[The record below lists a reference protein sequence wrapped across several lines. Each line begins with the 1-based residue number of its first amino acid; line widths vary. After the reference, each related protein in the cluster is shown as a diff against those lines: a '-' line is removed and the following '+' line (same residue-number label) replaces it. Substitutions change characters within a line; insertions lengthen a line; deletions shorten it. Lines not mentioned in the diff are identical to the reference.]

1 MAQKSNLTIEVLSII
16 GGVLTAIFFLGFL
29 VLSSI
34 LRSETSCLITGS
46 ILIITTLFVN
56 RLLTKPFLD
65 AMNITC
71 YIAGCILAGY
81 GMNRNM
87 DVLFIVLIGI
97 SVVTM
102 LLSKGFIL
110 TFLSVI
116 SFYMALFGEITNLFS
131 SLNPLNV
138 AAVPII
144 AIFLFVNLSET
155 KILSY
160 TNGDFSKYK
169 PIHSGLFVSC
179 VLSLAGLSVNYLT
192 KSTNDWIISVFMLVG
207 ILLMVYK
214 IVQVMQVKSPVH
226 QVCIYLLCI
235 LICFVP
241 VIFYS
246 MGISSWVFNA
256 VTTPIFMVAI
266 AENIEAVA
274 NGGVPMNIATS
285 EAVFTA
291 ALITMGGRGGTLPLN
306 VLMLGSKSKKLK
318 TMGKICIGPSLF
330 NINEPLMFGAP
341 VVFNPLL
348 MLPILINSIVGPTV
362 VWLTMHYG
370 LLNIPSKMV
379 QVGQIPAPFSSVMI
393 TGDWRAVPV
402 YIVLFILYLLTWYP
416 FYKVYERQCVEEETQ
431 AAC

>member
-34 LRSETSCLITGS
+34 LRSETSCLIAGS

-71 YIAGCILAGY
+71 YI
-81 GMNRNM
+81 
-87 DVLFIVLIGI
+87 
-97 SVVTM
+97 VTM

-235 LICFVP
+235 LICFP
-241 VIFYS
+241 SLHAPYLSGSILLILICFQY
-246 MGISSWVFNA
+246 GYK
-256 VTTPIFMVAI
+256 
-266 AENIEAVA
+266 AESAVA
-274 NGGVPMNIATS
+274 
-285 EAVFTA
+285 
-291 ALITMGGRGGTLPLN
+291 
-306 VLMLGSKSKKLK
+306 
-318 TMGKICIGPSLF
+318 
-330 NINEPLMFGAP
+330 
-341 VVFNPLL
+341 LL
-348 MLPILINSIVGPTV
+348 
-362 VWLTMHYG
+362 
-370 LLNIPSKMV
+370 
-379 QVGQIPAPFSSVMI
+379 
-393 TGDWRAVPV
+393 
-402 YIVLFILYLLTWYP
+402 LFIYSISKYYYDLDITLLTKSITLFFTGIALLIAWYI
-416 FYKVYERQCVEEETQ
+416 FTQ
-431 AAC
+431 KKTRHEKI

>member
-29 VLSSI
+29 ALSSI
-34 LRSETSCLITGS
+34 LRSETSCLIVGS

-65 AMNITC
+65 AM
-71 YIAGCILAGY
+71 
-81 GMNRNM
+81 
-87 DVLFIVLIGI
+87 I

-214 IVQVMQVKSPVH
+214 IMQVMQVKSPVH

-235 LICFVP
+235 LICLPSLHAPYLSGSILLILICFH
-241 VIFYS
+241 Y
-246 MGISSWVFNA
+246 GYK
-256 VTTPIFMVAI
+256 
-266 AENIEAVA
+266 AESAVA
-274 NGGVPMNIATS
+274 LLLFIYSISKYYYDLDITLLTKS
-285 EAVFTA
+285 ITLFFT
-291 ALITMGGRGGTLPLN
+291 G
-306 VLMLGSKSKKLK
+306 
-318 TMGKICIGPSLF
+318 
-330 NINEPLMFGAP
+330 
-341 VVFNPLL
+341 
-348 MLPILINSIVGPTV
+348 
-362 VWLTMHYG
+362 
-370 LLNIPSKMV
+370 
-379 QVGQIPAPFSSVMI
+379 
-393 TGDWRAVPV
+393 
-402 YIVLFILYLLTWYP
+402 IVLLIAWYI
-416 FYKVYERQCVEEETQ
+416 FTQ
-431 AAC
+431 KKTRHEKI

>member
-34 LRSETSCLITGS
+34 LRSETSCLIAGS

-179 VLSLAGLSVNYLT
+179 VLSLAG
-192 KSTNDWIISVFMLVG
+192 
-207 ILLMVYK
+207 
-214 IVQVMQVKSPVH
+214 H

-235 LICFVP
+235 LICFP
-241 VIFYS
+241 SLHAPYLSGSILLILICFQY
-246 MGISSWVFNA
+246 GYK
-256 VTTPIFMVAI
+256 
-266 AENIEAVA
+266 AESAVA
-274 NGGVPMNIATS
+274 
-285 EAVFTA
+285 
-291 ALITMGGRGGTLPLN
+291 
-306 VLMLGSKSKKLK
+306 
-318 TMGKICIGPSLF
+318 
-330 NINEPLMFGAP
+330 
-341 VVFNPLL
+341 LL
-348 MLPILINSIVGPTV
+348 
-362 VWLTMHYG
+362 
-370 LLNIPSKMV
+370 
-379 QVGQIPAPFSSVMI
+379 
-393 TGDWRAVPV
+393 
-402 YIVLFILYLLTWYP
+402 LFIYSISKYYYDLDITLLTKSITLFFTGIALLIAWYI
-416 FYKVYERQCVEEETQ
+416 FTQ
-431 AAC
+431 KKTRHEKI

>member
-1 MAQKSNLTIEVLSII
+1 
-16 GGVLTAIFFLGFL
+16 
-29 VLSSI
+29 
-34 LRSETSCLITGS
+34 
-46 ILIITTLFVN
+46 
-56 RLLTKPFLD
+56 
-65 AMNITC
+65 MNITC

-144 AIFLFVNLSET
+144 AIFLFVNLYET

-235 LICFVP
+235 LICFP
-241 VIFYS
+241 SLHAPYLSGSILLILICFQY
-246 MGISSWVFNA
+246 GYK
-256 VTTPIFMVAI
+256 
-266 AENIEAVA
+266 AESAVA
-274 NGGVPMNIATS
+274 
-285 EAVFTA
+285 
-291 ALITMGGRGGTLPLN
+291 
-306 VLMLGSKSKKLK
+306 
-318 TMGKICIGPSLF
+318 
-330 NINEPLMFGAP
+330 
-341 VVFNPLL
+341 LL
-348 MLPILINSIVGPTV
+348 
-362 VWLTMHYG
+362 
-370 LLNIPSKMV
+370 
-379 QVGQIPAPFSSVMI
+379 
-393 TGDWRAVPV
+393 
-402 YIVLFILYLLTWYP
+402 LFIYSISKYYYDLDITLLTKSITLFFTGIALLIAWYI
-416 FYKVYERQCVEEETQ
+416 FTQ
-431 AAC
+431 KKTRHEKI

>member
-131 SLNPLNV
+131 SLN
-138 AAVPII
+138 
-144 AIFLFVNLSET
+144 LSTGKPAEVCT
-155 KILSY
+155 LGMTPTTSTTAMTVIGDIL
-160 TNGDFSKYK
+160 
-169 PIHSGLFVSC
+169 V
-179 VLSLAGLSVNYLT
+179 
-192 KSTNDWIISVFMLVG
+192 
-207 ILLMVYK
+207 
-214 IVQVMQVKSPVH
+214 VQTMKKTR
-226 QVCIYLLCI
+226 
-235 LICFVP
+235 F
-241 VIFYS
+241 
-246 MGISSWVFNA
+246 
-256 VTTPIFMVAI
+256 TP
-266 AENIEAVA
+266 
-274 NGGVPMNIATS
+274 
-285 EAVFTA
+285 
-291 ALITMGGRGGTLPLN
+291 
-306 VLMLGSKSKKLK
+306 
-318 TMGKICIGPSLF
+318 
-330 NINEPLMFGAP
+330 
-341 VVFNPLL
+341 
-348 MLPILINSIVGPTV
+348 
-362 VWLTMHYG
+362 
-370 LLNIPSKMV
+370 
-379 QVGQIPAPFSSVMI
+379 
-393 TGDWRAVPV
+393 
-402 YIVLFILYLLTWYP
+402 
-416 FYKVYERQCVEEETQ
+416 
-431 AAC
+431 

>member
-34 LRSETSCLITGS
+34 LRSETSCLIAGS

-116 SFYMALFGEITNLFS
+116 SFY

-235 LICFVP
+235 LICFP
-241 VIFYS
+241 SLHAPYLSGSILLILICFQY
-246 MGISSWVFNA
+246 GYK
-256 VTTPIFMVAI
+256 
-266 AENIEAVA
+266 AESAVA
-274 NGGVPMNIATS
+274 
-285 EAVFTA
+285 
-291 ALITMGGRGGTLPLN
+291 
-306 VLMLGSKSKKLK
+306 
-318 TMGKICIGPSLF
+318 
-330 NINEPLMFGAP
+330 
-341 VVFNPLL
+341 LL
-348 MLPILINSIVGPTV
+348 
-362 VWLTMHYG
+362 
-370 LLNIPSKMV
+370 
-379 QVGQIPAPFSSVMI
+379 
-393 TGDWRAVPV
+393 
-402 YIVLFILYLLTWYP
+402 LFIYSISKYYYDLDITLLTKSITLFFTGIALLIAWYI
-416 FYKVYERQCVEEETQ
+416 FTQ
-431 AAC
+431 KKTRHEKI

>member
-1 MAQKSNLTIEVLSII
+1 MAQKHNLTIQAVSII
-16 GGVLTAIFFLGFL
+16 GGILTAIFFLGFL
-29 VLSSI
+29 ALSSI
-34 LRSETSCLITGS
+34 LRSETSCLIVGS

-102 LLSKGFIL
+102 LLSKG
-110 TFLSVI
+110 
-116 SFYMALFGEITNLFS
+116 FS

-214 IVQVMQVKSPVH
+214 IMQVMQVKSPVH

-235 LICFVP
+235 LICLPSLHAPYLSGSILLILICFH
-241 VIFYS
+241 Y
-246 MGISSWVFNA
+246 GYK
-256 VTTPIFMVAI
+256 
-266 AENIEAVA
+266 AESAVA
-274 NGGVPMNIATS
+274 LLLFIYSISKYYYDLDITLLTKS
-285 EAVFTA
+285 ITLFFT
-291 ALITMGGRGGTLPLN
+291 G
-306 VLMLGSKSKKLK
+306 
-318 TMGKICIGPSLF
+318 
-330 NINEPLMFGAP
+330 
-341 VVFNPLL
+341 
-348 MLPILINSIVGPTV
+348 
-362 VWLTMHYG
+362 
-370 LLNIPSKMV
+370 
-379 QVGQIPAPFSSVMI
+379 
-393 TGDWRAVPV
+393 
-402 YIVLFILYLLTWYP
+402 IVLLIAWYI
-416 FYKVYERQCVEEETQ
+416 FTQ
-431 AAC
+431 KKTRHEKI

>member
-110 TFLSVI
+110 TFLSV
-116 SFYMALFGEITNLFS
+116 
-131 SLNPLNV
+131 
-138 AAVPII
+138 
-144 AIFLFVNLSET
+144 
-155 KILSY
+155 LSY
-160 TNGDFSKYK
+160 TNGDLSKYK

-235 LICFVP
+235 LICFP
-241 VIFYS
+241 SLHAPYLSGSILLILICFQY
-246 MGISSWVFNA
+246 GYK
-256 VTTPIFMVAI
+256 
-266 AENIEAVA
+266 AESAVA
-274 NGGVPMNIATS
+274 
-285 EAVFTA
+285 
-291 ALITMGGRGGTLPLN
+291 
-306 VLMLGSKSKKLK
+306 
-318 TMGKICIGPSLF
+318 
-330 NINEPLMFGAP
+330 
-341 VVFNPLL
+341 LL
-348 MLPILINSIVGPTV
+348 
-362 VWLTMHYG
+362 
-370 LLNIPSKMV
+370 
-379 QVGQIPAPFSSVMI
+379 
-393 TGDWRAVPV
+393 
-402 YIVLFILYLLTWYP
+402 LFIYSISKYYYDLDITLLTKSITLFFTGIALLIAWYI
-416 FYKVYERQCVEEETQ
+416 FTQ
-431 AAC
+431 KKTRHEKI

>member
-116 SFYMALFGEITNLFS
+116 SFYMALFGEITN
-131 SLNPLNV
+131 V

-160 TNGDFSKYK
+160 TNGDLSKYK

-214 IVQVMQVKSPVH
+214 IMQVMQVKSPVH

-235 LICFVP
+235 LICLPSLHAPYLSGSILLILICFQ
-241 VIFYS
+241 Y
-246 MGISSWVFNA
+246 GYK
-256 VTTPIFMVAI
+256 
-266 AENIEAVA
+266 AESAVA
-274 NGGVPMNIATS
+274 
-285 EAVFTA
+285 
-291 ALITMGGRGGTLPLN
+291 
-306 VLMLGSKSKKLK
+306 
-318 TMGKICIGPSLF
+318 
-330 NINEPLMFGAP
+330 
-341 VVFNPLL
+341 LL
-348 MLPILINSIVGPTV
+348 
-362 VWLTMHYG
+362 
-370 LLNIPSKMV
+370 
-379 QVGQIPAPFSSVMI
+379 
-393 TGDWRAVPV
+393 
-402 YIVLFILYLLTWYP
+402 LFIYSLSKYYYDLDITLLTKSITLFFTGIALLIAWYI
-416 FYKVYERQCVEEETQ
+416 FTQ
-431 AAC
+431 KKTRHEKI

>member
-34 LRSETSCLITGS
+34 LRSETSCLIAGS

-144 AIFLFVNLSET
+144 ANFL
-155 KILSY
+155 IR
-160 TNGDFSKYK
+160 
-169 PIHSGLFVSC
+169 
-179 VLSLAGLSVNYLT
+179 
-192 KSTNDWIISVFMLVG
+192 
-207 ILLMVYK
+207 
-214 IVQVMQVKSPVH
+214 Q
-226 QVCIYLLCI
+226 
-235 LICFVP
+235 
-241 VIFYS
+241 
-246 MGISSWVFNA
+246 
-256 VTTPIFMVAI
+256 
-266 AENIEAVA
+266 
-274 NGGVPMNIATS
+274 
-285 EAVFTA
+285 
-291 ALITMGGRGGTLPLN
+291 
-306 VLMLGSKSKKLK
+306 
-318 TMGKICIGPSLF
+318 
-330 NINEPLMFGAP
+330 
-341 VVFNPLL
+341 
-348 MLPILINSIVGPTV
+348 SI
-362 VWLTMHYG
+362 
-370 LLNIPSKMV
+370 
-379 QVGQIPAPFSSVMI
+379 
-393 TGDWRAVPV
+393 
-402 YIVLFILYLLTWYP
+402 
-416 FYKVYERQCVEEETQ
+416 
-431 AAC
+431 

>member
-138 AAVPII
+138 
-144 AIFLFVNLSET
+144 L
-155 KILSY
+155 
-160 TNGDFSKYK
+160 
-169 PIHSGLFVSC
+169 
-179 VLSLAGLSVNYLT
+179 
-192 KSTNDWIISVFMLVG
+192 
-207 ILLMVYK
+207 
-214 IVQVMQVKSPVH
+214 
-226 QVCIYLLCI
+226 
-235 LICFVP
+235 
-241 VIFYS
+241 
-246 MGISSWVFNA
+246 
-256 VTTPIFMVAI
+256 
-266 AENIEAVA
+266 
-274 NGGVPMNIATS
+274 
-285 EAVFTA
+285 
-291 ALITMGGRGGTLPLN
+291 
-306 VLMLGSKSKKLK
+306 
-318 TMGKICIGPSLF
+318 
-330 NINEPLMFGAP
+330 
-341 VVFNPLL
+341 
-348 MLPILINSIVGPTV
+348 
-362 VWLTMHYG
+362 
-370 LLNIPSKMV
+370 
-379 QVGQIPAPFSSVMI
+379 
-393 TGDWRAVPV
+393 
-402 YIVLFILYLLTWYP
+402 
-416 FYKVYERQCVEEETQ
+416 
-431 AAC
+431 